1 MDNAFLDEL
10 AEKIA
15 SGIKMLDGVKQ
26 EAQAQIRN
34 ALESAFDNL
43 DVVTGERMQVQE
55 ALLAKTR
62 ERLEEL
68 ESRIRELEAAPRKVE
83 IKKAAEKKARAK
95 KE

>member
-15 SGIKMLDGVKQ
+15 GGLKMLDGVKQ
-26 EAQAQIRN
+26 EVQTQVRS

-55 ALLAKTR
+55 ALLARTR
-62 ERLEEL
+62 ERIEEL
-68 ESRIRELEAAPRKVE
+68 ESRISKLEAGSGKTAT
-83 IKKAAEKKARAK
+83 KKTGAK
-95 KE
+95 KKSS